1 MWVAAATVGAGLGAI
16 ELLPHSAAA
25 GELNSLENGYATPL
39 LDLHLWL
46 QMFATPAVGLT
57 TAALAIAVARVR
69 EPPRQDP
76 RLRRRVQRHRYAFA
90 GPLTGLTDGVT
101 FVVLF
106 PAAFGIAIWYLGT
119 GIRLLARH
127 RAPVRVDLVGAR

>member
-16 ELLPHSAAA
+16 ELLPHPAAA

-57 TAALAIAVARVR
+57 TAALAIAVARGEGTAAATTLAFVGAW
-69 EPPRQDP
+69 
-76 RLRRRVQRHRYAFA
+76 RHRLCFA
-90 GPLTGLTDGVT
+90 GLLTGLTDGVT